1 MKVIF
6 EQTIYRINANKSVGS
21 WQIQVTENDAESAV
35 VSANIIT
42 TQIKVLGGKGVESV
56 TTIDKGKNIGKANET
71 SVTEQAILNAQATAD
86 KKIKK
91 GYLTDIPTGEEQ
103 VTNSLGFLKPMLAQ
117 TLDKVKNW
125 QFPLLCSPKL
135 DGHRLLA
142 TVKDKQAVLYS
153 RQGKTV
159 ELPHI
164 KNELQKLFDNNI
176 WNGATLDGEI
186 YLHGESLQTI
196 SSLVKKQQPQTEQLK
211 YYLYDTIE
219 TNQPYPQRLNYLNN
233 LLNAN
238 NESISIV
245 DTKELTT
252 NVELDLFHSEN
263 LASGFEGTML
273 RWSDTG
279 YEDGKRSKSLIKK
292 KDFQDAEFTV
302 IDIAQGKTVTRNG
315 NTYELP
321 IYVCETLQGEKFNCV
336 ASGTLQE
343 KHQAWLEKDHAI
355 GKQLTVKFFNYT
367 DNNIPFLPVAIGLR
381 NDI

>member
-1 MKVIF
+1 VKVIF
-6 EQTIYRINANKSVGS
+6 NQTLYRINATKSVGS
-21 WQIQVTENDAESAV
+21 WVIQVIDNLNDSAD
-35 VSANIIT
+35 IIT
-42 TQIKVLGGKGVESV
+42 TQTKVLGGKGVESV
-56 TTIDKGKNIGKANET
+56 TTIDKGKNSGKANAT
-71 SVTEQAILNAQATAD
+71 TAIEQAILNAQATAN

-91 GYLTDIPTGEEQ
+91 GYLTDIPTGAEQ
-103 VTNSLGFLKPMLAQ
+103 VTNGLGFLKPMLAQ
-117 TLDKVKNW
+117 TLEKVKNW
-125 QFPLLCSPKL
+125 QFPVFCSPKL

-153 RQGKTV
+153 RQGKLV
-159 ELPHI
+159 QLPHI
-164 KNELQKLFDNNI
+164 QTELQKLFDNNS

-219 TNQPYPQRLNYLNN
+219 PNKPYEQRLSCING
-233 LLNAN
+233 LLSDKHA
-238 NESISIV
+238 SICIV

-252 NVELDLFHSEN
+252 NDELDLFHSEN

-292 KDFQDAEFTV
+292 KDFQDAEFTIIAV
-302 IDIAQGKTVTRNG
+302 AQGKTVTRNG

-321 IYVCETLQGEKFNCV
+321 IYVCETTQGIKFNCV

-343 KHQAWLEKDHAI
+343 KHQAWLEQDHAI
-355 GKQLTVKFFNYT
+355 GKQLTVKFFNFT
-367 DNNIPFLPVAIGLR
+367 DNNIPFLPVAMGLR

>member
-1 MKVIF
+1 MTILF
-6 EQTIYRINANKSVGS
+6 EQTLYRINANKSVGS
-21 WQIQVTENDAESAV
+21 WQIQVLENVDGTAS
-35 VSANIIT
+35 IIT
-42 TQIKVLGGKGVESV
+42 TQTKVLGGKGVESV
-56 TTIDKGKNIGKANET
+56 TTVDKGKNLGKGNET
-71 SVTEQAILNAQATAD
+71 TATEQAIINAQATAN

-125 QFPLLCSPKL
+125 QFPVLCSPKL

-142 TVKDKQAVLYS
+142 TVEDNQVVLYS

-159 ELPHI
+159 KLPHI
-164 KNELQKLFDNNI
+164 QCELQKLFDENI
-176 WNGATLDGEI
+176 WNGTTLDGEI

-196 SSLVKKQQPQTEQLK
+196 SSLVKKEQPQTEQLK
-211 YYLYDTIE
+211 YFLYDTI
-219 TNQPYPQRLNYLNN
+219 QPNKPYQHRLSFING
-233 LLNAN
+233 LLNDN
-238 NESISIV
+238 NESICIV
-245 DTKELTT
+245 ETKEITTT
-252 NVELDLFHSEN
+252 NELDLFHSEN
-263 LASGFEGTML
+263 LSSGYEGTMM

-292 KDFQDAEFTV
+292 KDFQDAEFTIV
-302 IDIAQGKTVTRNG
+302 AVEQGKTVTRNG

-321 IYVCETLQGEKFNCV
+321 IYLCETENGQQFNCV

-343 KHQAWLEKDHAI
+343 KHQAWLEKDQAI
-355 GKQLTVKFFNYT
+355 GKPLTVKFFNFT